1 MTRQAI
7 DALPTLPER
16 RSSKTPTTARLMEI
30 FSDLCWYEFERA
42 GELVV
47 FPIQLSPLQK
57 KLLQL
62 LEIDVSVYA

>member
-1 MTRQAI
+1 
-7 DALPTLPER
+7 
-16 RSSKTPTTARLMEI
+16 MEI